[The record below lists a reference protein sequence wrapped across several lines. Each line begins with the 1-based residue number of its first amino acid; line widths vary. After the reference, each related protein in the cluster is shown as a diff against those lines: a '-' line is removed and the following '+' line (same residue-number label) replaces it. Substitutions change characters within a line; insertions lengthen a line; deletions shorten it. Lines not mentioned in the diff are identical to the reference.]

1 MAETITIAGAD
12 GFEFSAY
19 HEPAFTP
26 RKGGV
31 IVLQEIFG
39 IDRHVRADVGR
50 WAKMGYEAIAPALF
64 DRRQR
69 DFHAEHDDAGIQAGL
84 AHARATPL
92 DQALSD
98 IAACRDFLAQH
109 GGKVCVVGYC
119 YGGSLAWLAAARV
132 EGIAAASSYY
142 GSLVKQFAA
151 EPLKCP
157 VVVHLGRTD
166 PGIDADEVEAAVRAH
181 HPKTPVHIYE
191 GAGHGF
197 NNQSPE
203 RYNAEAAD
211 LARHRT
217 LELFDRACRGA

>member
-1 MAETITIAGAD
+1 MGETIRVAGAD
-12 GFEFSAY
+12 GFEFAAY
-19 HEPAFTP
+19 HEPSFTP

-31 IVLQEIFG
+31 IVIQEIFG
-39 IDRHVRADVGR
+39 IDRHVRADVER

-64 DRRQR
+64 DRLQR
-69 DFHAEHDDAGIQAGL
+69 DFHAEHDDAGIQAGI
-84 AHARATPL
+84 AKARATPL

-98 IAACRDFLAQH
+98 IAACRDFLKSR
-109 GGKVCVVGYC
+109 GEKVCVVGYC
-119 YGGSLAWLAAARV
+119 YGGSLTWLTSTRLG
-132 EGIAAASSYY
+132 GIAAASSYY
-142 GSLVKQFAA
+142 GSLVKQFAS
-151 EPLKCP
+151 ETPKCP

-166 PGIDADEVEAAVRAH
+166 PGINADEVAAALGESNPAV
-181 HPKTPVHIYE
+181 PVHIYE

-217 LELFDRACRGA
+217 LELFDAA

>member
-1 MAETITIAGAD
+1 MAETIKIAGAD
-12 GFEFSAY
+12 GFEFTAY

-26 RKGGV
+26 HKGGV

-50 WAKMGYEAIAPALF
+50 WAKMGYEALAPALF
-64 DRRQR
+64 DRRER
-69 DFHAEHDDAGIQAGL
+69 NFTAEHDPDGVQAGL

-92 DQALSD
+92 EQALGD
-98 IAACRDFLAQH
+98 IAACREFLAQH
-109 GGKVCVVGYC
+109 GGKVHVVGYC
-119 YGGSLAWLAAARV
+119 YGGSLAWLAAAKV
-132 EGIAAASSYY
+132 EGLAAASSYY
-142 GSLVKQFAA
+142 GSLVQANA
-151 EPLKCP
+151 ELTPLCP
-157 VVVHLGRTD
+157 VIVHLGRTD
-166 PGIDADEVEAAVRAH
+166 PGIPADEVAAALATHNPEV
-181 HPKTPVHIYE
+181 PVYVYE

-217 LELFDRACRGA
+217 LELFDNA

>member
-1 MAETITIAGAD
+1 MAETITLAGAD

-31 IVLQEIFG
+31 IVIQEIFG
-39 IDRHVRADVGR
+39 IDRHVRADVER

-64 DRRQR
+64 DRLQR
-69 DFHAEHDDAGIQAGL
+69 DFHAEHDDAGIKAGIEK
-84 AHARATPL
+84 ARATPM
-92 DQALSD
+92 DQALGD
-98 IAACRDFLAQH
+98 LAACRDFLAKH

-119 YGGSLAWLAAARV
+119 YGGSLTWLASTRLDGV
-132 EGIAAASSYY
+132 AAASSYY

-151 EPLKCP
+151 ETPKCP
-157 VVVHLGRTD
+157 TIIHLGRTD
-166 PGIDADEVEAAVRAH
+166 PGIPADEVAAEVAKHHREAA
-181 HPKTPVHIYE
+181 PVYIYE

-217 LELFDRACRGA
+217 LELFDRA

>member
-1 MAETITIAGAD
+1 MAETITLQGPD

-39 IDRHVRADVGR
+39 IDRHVRADVER

-64 DRRQR
+64 DRSQR
-69 DFHAEHDDAGIQAGL
+69 GFTAEHDEAGIQAGL

-92 DQALSD
+92 PQALAD
-98 IAACRDFLAQH
+98 IAAARDFLKAH
-109 GGKVCVVGYC
+109 GEKVCVVGYC
-119 YGGSLAWLAAARV
+119 YGGSLAWLAAGRL
-132 EGIAAASSYY
+132 EGLSAASSYY

-151 EPLKCP
+151 DIPKCP
-157 VVVHLGRTD
+157 VIVHLGRTD
-166 PGIDADEVEAAVRAH
+166 PGIDADAVETAVHAH
-181 HPKTPVHIYE
+181 HAGVPVHIYE

-217 LELFDRACRGA
+217 LELFDRA

>member
-31 IVLQEIFG
+31 VVIQEIFG
-39 IDRHVRADVGR
+39 IDRHVRADVER
-50 WAKMGYEAIAPALF
+50 WAKMGYETVAPALF
-64 DRRQR
+64 DRLQR
-69 DFHAEHDDAGIQAGL
+69 DFHAEHDDAGIKAGIEK
-84 AHARATPL
+84 ARATPL
-92 DQALSD
+92 EQALTD
-98 IAACRDFLAQH
+98 IAACRDFLKAR
-109 GGKVCVVGYC
+109 GEKVCVVGYC
-119 YGGSLAWLAAARV
+119 YGGSLAWLSAARL
-132 EGIAAASSYY
+132 EGLSACSSYY

-151 EPLKCP
+151 DAPKCP
-157 VVVHLGRTD
+157 VIVHLGRTD
-166 PGIDADEVEAAVRAH
+166 PGIDADAVEAAVHQH
-181 HPKTPVHIYE
+181 HPEVPVYIYE

-217 LELFDRACRGA
+217 LELFDRA

>member
-1 MAETITIAGAD
+1 MGETIKIAGAD
-12 GFEFSAY
+12 GFEFTAY
-19 HEPAFTP
+19 HEPSFTP

-31 IVLQEIFG
+31 VVIQEIFG
-39 IDRHVRADVGR
+39 IDRHIRADVER

-69 DFHAEHDDAGIQAGL
+69 DFHAEHDDAGIQAGV

-92 DQALSD
+92 DQALAD
-98 IAACRDFLAQH
+98 IAACRDFLKTR
-109 GGKVCVVGYC
+109 GEKVCVVGYC
-119 YGGSLAWLAAARV
+119 YGGSLAWLSACRLDGV
-132 EGIAAASSYY
+132 AAASSYY
-142 GSLVKQFAA
+142 GSLVKTFAA
-151 EPLKCP
+151 ETPKCP
-157 VVVHLGRTD
+157 TLVHLGRTD
-166 PGIDADEVEAAVRAH
+166 PGIDADEVAVAIAQH
-181 HPKTPVHIYE
+181 HSDVPVHIYE

-217 LELFDRACRGA
+217 LELFDRA

>member
-1 MAETITIAGAD
+1 MGETIKITGAD

-31 IVLQEIFG
+31 IVIQEIFG
-39 IDRHVRADVGR
+39 IDRHVRADVEA
-50 WAKMGYEAIAPALF
+50 WAKAGYEAIAPSLY
-64 DRRQR
+64 DRREPG
-69 DFHAEHDDAGIQAGL
+69 FTAGHDPAGLQAGI
-84 AHARATPL
+84 AHAMGTPL
-92 DQALSD
+92 EQAIAD
-98 IAACRDFLAQH
+98 IAACRDFLKDR
-109 GGKVCVVGYC
+109 GEKVCAVGYC
-119 YGGSLAWLAAARV
+119 YGGSLAWLTATRLAGV
-132 EGIAAASSYY
+132 AAASSYY

-151 EPLKCP
+151 ETPQCP
-157 VVVHLGRTD
+157 VIVHLGRTD
-166 PGIDADEVEAAVRAH
+166 PGIAADEVEAAVHEH
-181 HPKTPVHIYE
+181 HTDVPVYIYE

-217 LELFDRACRGA
+217 LELFDRA

>member
-1 MAETITIAGAD
+1 MGETIKILGAD

-19 HEPAFTP
+19 HETAFTP

-31 IVLQEIFG
+31 VVLQEIFG
-39 IDRHVRADVGR
+39 VDQHVRADVTR
-50 WAKMGYEAIAPALF
+50 WAKAGYDAVAPALF

-69 DFHAEHDDAGIQAGL
+69 DFHADHDPAGLQAGI

-92 DQALSD
+92 EQAISD
-98 IAACRDFLAQH
+98 IAACREFLERHHAQ
-109 GGKVCVVGYC
+109 KVCVVGYC
-119 YGGSLAWLAAARV
+119 YGGSLAWLTACQL
-132 EGIAAASSYY
+132 EGIAAAASYY
-142 GSLVKQFAA
+142 GSLVQANAA
-151 EPLKCP
+151 LEPKCP

-166 PGIDADEVEAAVRAH
+166 PGIPADEVERTLHQH
-181 HPKTPVHIYE
+181 HPDLPVHIYD

-197 NNQSPE
+197 NNESPE

-217 LELFDRACRGA
+217 LKLFEKA